1 MLVKLAKIAN
11 RLDSLGLTKEADI
24 LDNFIKKIASEGDD
38 DSIEGDDDSELDDY
52 QNSVQMEYDYN
63 SHWDRQNELQEIEE
77 SPVSKEEM
85 IGPVLENL
93 RKRVSDSVEI
103 IGMEWD
109 EYSESITIG
118 LYCWRVR
125 YQYTEPSGNIISKEV
140 PVARVTD
147 DFDKDSILV
156 AGEDG
161 EDYYF
166 FAFI

>member
-1 MLVKLAKIAN
+1 MLVKLAEIAN
-11 RLDSLGLTKEADI
+11 RLDTLGLTKEADI
-24 LDNFIKKIASEGDD
+24 LDNFIRKIASEGDD
-38 DSIEGDDDSELDDY
+38 YSEEDDY

-63 SHWDRQNELQEIEE
+63 SLWDRQNELQEIEE
-77 SPVSKEEM
+77 SPVSEEEM

-109 EYSESITIG
+109 EYSESITVG

-125 YQYTEPSGNIISKEV
+125 YQYTGPSGNIISKEV

-147 DFDKDSILV
+147 DFNKDSILV
-156 AGEDG
+156 VGQDG
-161 EDYYF
+161 ESYYF

>member
-11 RLDSLGLTKEADI
+11 RLDGLGLTKEADI

-38 DSIEGDDDSELDDY
+38 DFEWDDY
-52 QNSVQMEYDYN
+52 QDSVQREYDYN
-63 SHWDRQNELQEIEE
+63 SLWDRQNELQEIEE
-77 SPVSKEEM
+77 SPVSEEEM

-103 IGMEWD
+103 LSMKWD
-109 EYSESITIG
+109 DYKESITTG

-125 YQYTEPSGNIISKEV
+125 YQYIEPSGNIVSKEV
-140 PVARVTD
+140 PVARVTS
-147 DFDKDSILV
+147 DFDDDSILI
-156 AGEDG
+156 AGQNG